1 MDFPF
6 NREGARWLAVAL
18 WILVGL
24 LVVGV
29 TWRLL
34 FAPQPEP
41 GRFTFPAVPSTR
53 VVEAPDGHAYQYFAA
68 ANASWD
74 KAKAAAERHSWQGH
88 KGYLATID
96 SAAEFAFVMKNVFPE
111 DTDVTYLG
119 GKQTAPGEWRWVTGP
134 DARADGGK
142 GLLFWTGYE
151 NGAAPEGRFATWMFS
166 AFQRGG
172 KWDVEKVCCVT
183 LFSYR
188 RRMFSTS
195 LGTGDTDE
203 GVAGYLVEYGE

>member
-6 NREGARWLAVAL
+6 NRKGARGFAIVLGALAGV
-18 WILVGL
+18 

-34 FAPQPEP
+34 FTPQPDP
-41 GRFTFPAVPSTR
+41 GRFVFPALASSR
-53 VVEAPDGHAYQYFAA
+53 VVEAPDGHAYQYVAA
-68 ANASWD
+68 ANIGWD
-74 KAKAAAERHSWQGH
+74 KARAGAERHSWQGH

-119 GKQTAPGEWRWVTGP
+119 GRQTAPGEWRWVTGP
-134 DARADGGK
+134 DARADNGK
-142 GLLFWTGYE
+142 GLLFWTGFE
-151 NGAAPEGRFATWMFS
+151 NGSAPEGRFATWMFS
-166 AFQRGG
+166 AFQHGG
-172 KWDVEKVCCVT
+172 KWDVAKVCCVT

-195 LGTGDTDE
+195 LGNGDKDE
-203 GVAGYLVEYGE
+203 GVAGYLVEYGD